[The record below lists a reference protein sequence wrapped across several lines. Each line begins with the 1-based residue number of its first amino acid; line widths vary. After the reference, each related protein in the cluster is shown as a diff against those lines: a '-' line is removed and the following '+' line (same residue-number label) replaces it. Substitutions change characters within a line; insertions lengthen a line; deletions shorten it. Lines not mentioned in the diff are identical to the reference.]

1 MGGRLYSKREV
12 ANAGKAIAA
21 YEGAYKELVEESA
34 ILEAWRQAH
43 NRVMIDVKA
52 ELAQLVMEKCSSA
65 VIVGR
70 LKRADAIVA
79 KLRRTD
85 ANHKLSMLQDI
96 AGCRVIVDTL
106 EDLELLSSLIIDHF
120 NVAANDVKDHIS
132 VAKEDG
138 YRSRHF
144 RVRRNTSQYAGLR
157 CEIQLR
163 TRLQHSWAT
172 AVEVYD
178 VISGSG
184 LKMGKGSEGEHRLFK
199 GLSLALSIKE
209 FGQVEARADELKD
222 VLAEVSCLNSK
233 LNALQKLQAS
243 KGSVSILNSEQY
255 RNNEYCLLYIDYALQ
270 YTKIY
275 TYDMDHA
282 DEANAMYAEL
292 ERAKTPMQDVLLVS
306 VSSLTN
312 LKKAYPNYSTDI
324 SLFFN
329 EVDWLMDWM
338 KGL

>member
-1 MGGRLYSKREV
+1 
-12 ANAGKAIAA
+12 
-21 YEGAYKELVEESA
+21 
-34 ILEAWRQAH
+34 
-43 NRVMIDVKA
+43 
-52 ELAQLVMEKCSSA
+52 
-65 VIVGR
+65 
-70 LKRADAIVA
+70 
-79 KLRRTD
+79 
-85 ANHKLSMLQDI
+85 MLQDI

-106 EDLELLSSLIIDHF
+106 EELELLSSLIIDHF

-132 VAKEDG
+132 IAKEDG

-144 RVRRNTSQYAGLR
+144 RVRRNTSQYDGLR

-178 VISGSG
+178 VISGSD
-184 LKMGKGSEGEHRLFK
+184 LKIGKGSEEEHRLFK

-222 VLAEVSCLNSK
+222 ALAEVSCLNNK

-243 KGSVSILNSEQY
+243 KGSVSIMNSEQY

-282 DEANAMYAEL
+282 DEANKMYTEL

-312 LKKAYPNYSTDI
+312 LKKAYPNYSADI